1 MTRKLVEWASEHGQ
15 ITKITPSDARG
26 RNAVLLAVER
36 CYDFHEFECHLGNV
50 GYGRFGLEFVGE
62 CAQL

>member
-1 MTRKLVEWASEHGQ
+1 MCVWMTSKLAERASEHGQ

-26 RNAVLLAVER
+26 RNAILLAVER

-50 GYGRFGLEFVGE
+50 G
-62 CAQL
+62 